1 MSLGI
6 KEVES
11 RVVRGWGGTDGF
23 KMRRNDLEHDTGV
36 EGSSNPSQK
45 ANPSEGFYKLKV
57 HNLLQTF
64 ISILYNIV

>member
-1 MSLGI
+1 VWGI

-11 RVVRGWGGTDGF
+11 RVVMGWGGTVGL
-23 KMRRNDLEHDTGV
+23 KIRGNYLEHDTGV

-64 ISILYNIV
+64 ISILYNII